1 MEKTKILKWLSVV
14 CRFMPLVFS
23 QRIRVEACDLMWYR
37 FGSLTKFIPAMCD
50 RIRILILESHSPSSY
65 SLESINNFSIIFFLF
80 QFIMHIFHPS
90 RQKGNKTRQ
99 IKYLFVF
106 FHRRLAIIGL
116 AGCGDWLQWIYFYV
130 FICHLMGV
138 CSHEW
143 IRFFLWC
150 FFPSNLLFLKS
161 NTNSFESNFF
171 FGFFVSRNFWLV
183 GLFVFTHYYIFNMWS
198 IVSVNLSPHKI
209 IKFYK
214 SM

>member
-50 RIRILILESHSPSSY
+50 RIRILILESHSPPSY

-106 FHRRLAIIGL
+106 FHRRIAIIGL

-138 CSHEW
+138 CSQEW
-143 IRFFLWC
+143 ILFFLWC
-150 FFPSNLLFLKS
+150 FFFHRTCCSWNQTPTLL
-161 NTNSFESNFF
+161 NRFF
-171 FGFFVSRNFWLV
+171 FRLFCFPEFLVDRFVCVHSLLHIQHV
-183 GLFVFTHYYIFNMWS
+183 
-198 IVSVNLSPHKI
+198 
-209 IKFYK
+209 
-214 SM
+214 